1 MKNERILDAL
11 EKVDEE
17 LIMEAAP
24 GNKPPKKA
32 KNKAW
37 MKWGA
42 MAACLCLIVGGGIF
56 GITKLL
62 PKEGSSGYMVSED
75 GITIPAIEVSLSTE
89 VVTMADMIGFFIY
102 EGRCYVYYEH
112 NYEASELVGE
122 YLGTATGTI
131 DEWTPK
137 EGYVDFAGSIRG
149 DFYSVNGYDPE
160 FMLCTKAANGVVT
173 TYICNNGITLKYG
186 KELYEDRLHLSENIT
201 GVQYES
207 RMSWYQSIGEK
218 YELDIEEAFIQE
230 FISQLDTE
238 EFLLCRDV
246 AEQEGWEHMADS
258 EIYHMYFMMNNGTKI
273 HLRLH
278 ENGYVR
284 FQGLTDLCVK
294 VPADCYDKLLDT
306 FARNKGTPVTD
317 MQEGME
323 TSYED
328 MLADPQLGKYL
339 PIYIPEEFQLEQAEI
354 YYYLEQKTGKETGT
368 KELYLYYIER
378 DNADRSYTI
387 TVSWAE
393 EYGKN
398 GWAGP
403 MVEFADLSLDI
414 IAEYSKMADS
424 TVTSP
429 ARYPKTDFG
438 IWYDDVSVVISSRGL
453 EADEVMKI
461 MESAGNK

>member
-1 MKNERILDAL
+1 MSAQ
-11 EKVDEE
+11 
-17 LIMEAAP
+17 
-24 GNKPPKKA
+24 
-32 KNKAW
+32 
-37 MKWGA
+37 
-42 MAACLCLIVGGGIF
+42 
-56 GITKLL
+56 KLPFRKL
-62 PKEGSSGYMVSED
+62 R
-75 GITIPAIEVSLSTE
+75 T
-89 VVTMADMIGFFIY
+89 
-102 EGRCYVYYEH
+102 
-112 NYEASELVGE
+112 
-122 YLGTATGTI
+122 
-131 DEWTPK
+131 
-137 EGYVDFAGSIRG
+137 
-149 DFYSVNGYDPE
+149 FYSVNGYDPE

-306 FARNKGTPVTD
+306 FTRNKGTPVTD
-317 MQEGME
+317 IQEGME

-328 MLADPQLGKYL
+328 MLADPQLGKYCPPIFRKNFNWSKQRFIIIWNKRPERKSVRRNCICIISEGIMLTGLTQL
-339 PIYIPEEFQLEQAEI
+339 PFP
-354 YYYLEQKTGKETGT
+354 
-368 KELYLYYIER
+368 
-378 DNADRSYTI
+378 
-387 TVSWAE
+387 
-393 EYGKN
+393 
-398 GWAGP
+398 GP
-403 MVEFADLSLDI
+403 MNTERMAGQVPWWSLRI
-414 IAEYSKMADS
+414 
-424 TVTSP
+424 
-429 ARYPKTDFG
+429 
-438 IWYDDVSVVISSRGL
+438 
-453 EADEVMKI
+453 
-461 MESAGNK
+461 